1 MPLRAAG
8 LDAAEEDGRRRLTRV
23 LVGGASGAI
32 GRAVVAA
39 LVARGHAVVAPVRR
53 APDAALAAALAG
65 ADVRIADVADPASL
79 ARAVPPGEPLDA
91 VVSCLASRTG
101 VADDAW
107 AIDHRATVALFEAA
121 AVAGARRAVLVSAL
135 CVQTPRL
142 AFQHAK
148 LAAEAALR
156 DGSMA
161 WTVVRPTAFFRSLSG
176 QVERVRRGRPF
187 LVVGDGTATA
197 CKPISDR
204 DLAAFIADALVDAST
219 VGRVLPIG
227 GPGEALTP
235 RDQAALLARLLGRP
249 VPLRRVPARLLDAIA
264 GGLAL
269 AARAVPRWEAKAELA
284 RIGRH
289 YATHAM
295 LVLDPATGR
304 PSAAATPSTG
314 RDTLAEHYAALLRG
328 DTTDARGTHA
338 VFE

>member
-1 MPLRAAG
+1 VPLRAAG
-8 LDAAEEDGRRRLTRV
+8 LEAADEDPARRLRRV
-23 LVGGASGAI
+23 LVGGASGSI

-53 APDAALAAALAG
+53 PPDAELAAALAG
-65 ADVRIADVADPASL
+65 ADVRVGDVADPASL
-79 ARAVPPGEPLDA
+79 ARDVLAGERIDA

-101 VADDAW
+101 VAADAW
-107 AIDHRATVALFEAA
+107 AIDHRATVALFDAA
-121 AVAGARRAVLVSAL
+121 ASAGARRAVLVSAL

-156 DGSMA
+156 DGPLA
-161 WTVVRPTAFFRSLSG
+161 WTVVRPTAFFKSLSG

-187 LVVGDGTATA
+187 LAIGDGARTA

-204 DLAAFIADALVDAST
+204 DLAAFVADVLDDPST
-219 VGRVLPIG
+219 IGRVLPIG

-235 RDQAALLARLLGRP
+235 RDQAALLAGLLGRP
-249 VPLRRVPARLLDAIA
+249 VALRRVPAALLDAIA

-289 YATHAM
+289 YATHSM

-304 PSAAATPSTG
+304 PSASATPSTG
-314 RDTLAEHYAALLRG
+314 RDTLAEHYAALLRR
-328 DTTDARGTHA
+328 DAADARGAHA
-338 VFE
+338 VFR